1 MIEAEHEKDA
11 YCSPLVFSIDST
23 LYPGAR
29 DATLGAEFS
38 HNLCHMGDNEA
49 IWDTKIFFCI
59 IR

>member
-29 DATLGAEFS
+29 DASE
-38 HNLCHMGDNEA
+38 
-49 IWDTKIFFCI
+49 
-59 IR
+59 